1 MEINIILLECSMIY
15 LVWQIN
21 ENERDSITVFSTGC
35 PIIDKTLGG
44 GIRLGQITELYGE
57 SGCGKTQLCIQMSL
71 EIQRTFRARGQEAS
85 KIFFIFFVNFHNTSF

>member
-1 MEINIILLECSMIY
+1 MIY

-35 PIIDKTLGG
+35 PIIDTTLGG

-71 EIQRTFRARGQEAS
+71 EVQRTFRARGQEVS
-85 KIFFIFFVNFHNTSF
+85 KIFFIFFINFHITSF

>member
-1 MEINIILLECSMIY
+1 MEMNIILLECSMIY

-21 ENERDSITVFSTGC
+21 ENERDSITIFSTGC
-35 PIIDKTLGG
+35 PIIDKTLAG

-71 EIQRTFRARGQEAS
+71 EVQRTFRARGQEAS
-85 KIFFIFFVNFHNTSF
+85 KLFFIFFVNFHNTSF

>member
-1 MEINIILLECSMIY
+1 MIY

-21 ENERDSITVFSTGC
+21 ENERDSITIFSTGC
-35 PIIDKTLGG
+35 PIIDKTLAG

-71 EIQRTFRARGQEAS
+71 EVQRTFRARGQEAS
-85 KIFFIFFVNFHNTSF
+85 KLFFIFFVNFHNTSF